1 MEEGLTIEVNIDGS
15 AYRNPGHEGGL
26 AAYAKYSDGRTDRL
40 IFKEGYDGTT
50 NNRMELRAAIRAME
64 HARALAKK
72 ELVQLHVTS
81 DSKYLV
87 ENYPRIPYWRS
98 RGWENLDGK
107 IYENIDLWKRIL
119 SLRSWSGL
127 RISVNWQEGKTT
139 PENKYVDKQ
148 AKAAAKG
155 PLRSKDS
162 GYIKPRVARSKLGGK
177 IATTIFP
184 ANGQIEIIRI
194 YEYEILKSKKKAEYR
209 IKFDLY
215 SEDDK
220 IFTDKYFAYMA
231 TGNGRTFHR
240 HHSYRVRF
248 NRNEGHPVIE
258 EILEEFADGTRSG
271 VTLRFKQDEQ
281 DWRENS
287 GN

>member
-1 MEEGLTIEVNIDGS
+1 MEEKLTIEVNIDGS

-26 AAYAKYSDGRTDRL
+26 AVYAKYSDGRSNNL

-64 HARALAKK
+64 HARALARK
-72 ELVQLHVTS
+72 EPVHLLQITS

-87 ENYPRIPYWRS
+87 ENYGRVPYWRD

-119 SLRSWSGL
+119 SLRSWSKL
-127 RISVNWQEGKTT
+127 KISVNWQEGKTT

-148 AKAAAKG
+148 AKAAAKSYVRAID
-155 PLRSKDS
+155 L
-162 GYIKPRVARSKLGGK
+162 GYIKPKVGRSKMGGK

-184 ANGQIEIIRI
+184 ASGQTVIIRI
-194 YEYEILKSKKKAEYR
+194 YEYEILKSKHKEEYR

-215 SEDDK
+215 SEEDK
-220 IFTDKYFAYMA
+220 TFTDKFFAYM
-231 TGNGRTFHR
+231 TTDGGRHFHR
-240 HHSYRVRF
+240 HHCYRVRF
-248 NRNEGHPVIE
+248 NRNAGHPYILEVIE
-258 EILEEFADGTRSG
+258 EVVLG
-271 VTLRFKQDEQ
+271 
-281 DWRENS
+281 
-287 GN
+287 